1 MLIFHNNLPIF
12 VKNKAMDGIYF
23 LEDET
28 GKKRF
33 VQIDLELYS
42 DLWEDFYDA
51 LVVAQRKSEESVP
64 FSAVLDIL
72 KKNEQNQTPQ
82 SNPQ

>member
-1 MLIFHNNLPIF
+1 ME
-12 VKNKAMDGIYF
+12 GIYF

-33 VQIDLELYS
+33 VQIDLTLYG

-51 LVVAQRKSEESVP
+51 LVVAQRKDEESVP
-64 FSAVLDIL
+64 FSEVLEII
-72 KKNEQNQTPQ
+72 KK
-82 SNPQ
+82 